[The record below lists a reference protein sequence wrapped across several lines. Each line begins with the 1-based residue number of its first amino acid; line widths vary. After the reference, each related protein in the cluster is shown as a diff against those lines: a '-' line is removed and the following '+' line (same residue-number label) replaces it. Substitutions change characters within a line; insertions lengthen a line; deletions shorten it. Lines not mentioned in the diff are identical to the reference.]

1 MAQVLWTERATRDLR
16 EIVDYV
22 AQQAPARAAGLV
34 DRLTAAVE
42 PLHSSPRL
50 GRVVPDFGEDH
61 IRELVSV
68 RPYRIVYMIRD
79 DDCYITHIIHGRRNF
94 ADWVRRA
101 DFDDI

>member
-1 MAQVLWTERATRDLR
+1 
-16 EIVDYV
+16 
-22 AQQAPARAAGLV
+22 
-34 DRLTAAVE
+34 
-42 PLHSSPRL
+42 
-50 GRVVPDFGEDH
+50 VPDFGEDH
-61 IRELVSV
+61 IRELVTV